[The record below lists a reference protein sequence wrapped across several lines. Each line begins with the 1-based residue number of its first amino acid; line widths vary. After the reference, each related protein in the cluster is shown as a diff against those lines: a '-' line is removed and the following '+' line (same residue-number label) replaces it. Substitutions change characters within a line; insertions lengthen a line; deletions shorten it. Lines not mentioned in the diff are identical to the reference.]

1 MLSLGTVAALVALG
15 VQSAPIDGTWS
26 LTRIFRS
33 GPVAARRA
41 VPIDSTVYLRL
52 SLESH
57 PGGWISG
64 WLRRRYHG
72 TPERSKVEA
81 GPLRGSARYIIGAEL
96 ERPAAAKARTAGWLV
111 GETLR
116 LGPAFVPDADSLEL
130 ERVRA
135 DAPDPTTVDEVVTR
149 P

>member
-1 MLSLGTVAALVALG
+1 MLSLGTVAALVVLG
-15 VQSAPIDGTWS
+15 VQGAPIDGTWA

-33 GPVAARRA
+33 GPAATTRA

-52 SLESH
+52 TLESH

-64 WLRRRYHG
+64 WLTRRYHG
-72 TPERSKVEA
+72 TPERSKIEA

-96 ERPAAAKARTAGWLV
+96 ERPAPAKARSAGWLV

-130 ERVRA
+130 ERVGPN
-135 DAPDPTTVDEVVTR
+135 APDPATVTEVVTR